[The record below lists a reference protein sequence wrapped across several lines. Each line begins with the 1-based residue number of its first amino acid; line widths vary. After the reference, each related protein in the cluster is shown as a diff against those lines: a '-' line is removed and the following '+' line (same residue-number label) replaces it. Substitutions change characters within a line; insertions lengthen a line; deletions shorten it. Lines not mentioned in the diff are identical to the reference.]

1 MNVVI
6 TKVEY
11 PYVSFISNH
20 GEGIAYTTG
29 QKFELGVTH
38 GVEFDLL
45 SELNIDEN
53 TKVVTNQK
61 AGFYCEDDRTLIV
74 ALVESIE
81 EDGAMWLRIAID
93 CIIEAYGV
101 DDTIKTG
108 DRLEIRMPKD
118 KFKMTSIGTLFK
130 SRT

>member
-1 MNVVI
+1 ME
-6 TKVEY
+6 KV
-11 PYVSFISNH
+11 
-20 GEGIAYTTG
+20 AYATG
-29 QKFELGVTH
+29 QKFEQGVTH

-45 SELNIDEN
+45 LELDTSEN
-53 TKVVTNQK
+53 TKVGTNLK
-61 AGFYCEDDRTLIV
+61 AGFYCEDDRTVIV

-81 EDGAMWLRIAID
+81 EDDAMWLRIVTD

-118 KFKMTSIGTLFK
+118 KFKMTCIGTLFK
-130 SRT
+130 